1 MNTAIRP
8 PDDRGRQLETPIG
21 MQETQ
26 TPPPAVAPF
35 DAKRAKALQMAW
47 AKYLKTP
54 VETTN
59 SIGMKLVL
67 LPPGEFD
74 MGSSQEEVDRF
85 LAEARQQKTDFE
97 WQVREAPT
105 EVPKRRIRITTPCYV
120 GKCEV
125 TMGQFAQFV
134 AATGYVTFAERVAN
148 GEMQAGPDGV
158 WRRGDTWR
166 KSGENWIG
174 GQTQNHPVIIV
185 TWNDADAF
193 CQWLSSKENR
203 SHRIPTEA
211 EWEYACRAGTATRF
225 PSGEAVASISGYAHM
240 RIGAGDMGFLPVGR
254 LRANAISLHDML
266 GNVAEL
272 CQIIATQPDSSS
284 PSTIIVDPKEPP
296 GTSIAVAKGCGL
308 SGSSARI
315 SGWGKSDRPN
325 GNVGFRVIQVITDLL
340 PSEAQSAK

>member
-1 MNTAIRP
+1 
-8 PDDRGRQLETPIG
+8 
-21 MQETQ
+21 
-26 TPPPAVAPF
+26 
-35 DAKRAKALQMAW
+35 
-47 AKYLKTP
+47 
-54 VETTN
+54 
-59 SIGMKLVL
+59 MKLVL

-105 EVPKRRIRITTPCYV
+105 EVPKRRIRITTPCYF

-148 GEMQAGPDGV
+148 GEVQAGPDGV

-203 SHRIPTEA
+203 SYRIPTEA

-240 RIGAGDMGFLPVGR
+240 RIGAGDTGFLPVGR
-254 LRANAISLHDML
+254 CVPTPSACMICWAMLRNCVRSLRRNQIHRQHRLSLLTPRNRQALDSCGKRVWAFRLISTYFWV
-266 GNVAEL
+266 GQVRSSEWERWF
-272 CQIIATQPDSSS
+272 PRDSG
-284 PSTIIVDPKEPP
+284 DH
-296 GTSIAVAKGCGL
+296 
-308 SGSSARI
+308 
-315 SGWGKSDRPN
+315 
-325 GNVGFRVIQVITDLL
+325 
-340 PSEAQSAK
+340 

>member
-1 MNTAIRP
+1 MAWAKH
-8 PDDRGRQLETPIG
+8 LETPI
-21 MQETQ
+21 EI
-26 TPPPAVAPF
+26 
-35 DAKRAKALQMAW
+35 
-47 AKYLKTP
+47 
-54 VETTN
+54 TN
-59 SIGMKLVL
+59 SIGMKLAL

-85 LAEARQQKTDFE
+85 LAEARQQSYED
-97 WQVREAPT
+97 WQLREAPT
-105 EVPKRRIRITTPCYV
+105 EVPKRRIRITTPCYF

-148 GEMQAGPDGV
+148 GQVQAGPDGV

-166 KSGENWIG
+166 RSGENWVG

-193 CQWLSSKENR
+193 CQWLSSQEHKNYR
-203 SHRIPTEA
+203 MPTEA

-225 PSGEAVASISGYAHM
+225 PWGEAVASVTSYAHM

-254 LRANAISLHDML
+254 LRPNAFGLHDML

-272 CQIIATQPDSSS
+272 
-284 PSTIIVDPKEPP
+284 
-296 GTSIAVAKGCGL
+296 
-308 SGSSARI
+308 
-315 SGWGKSDRPN
+315 
-325 GNVGFRVIQVITDLL
+325 
-340 PSEAQSAK
+340 